1 MLREYVSVT
10 NDPNA
15 INANKNREIINEN
28 IRKIKEQNKRDFT
41 GKDITKGSITG
52 KQIIENL
59 NPFKNPQI
67 YNPFS
72 TYQVKPN
79 PDLFTKP
86 SGDPNDDVLSIFQS
100 AAMEAN

>member
-1 MLREYVSVT
+1 MMQNLRKALS
-10 NDPNA
+10 
-15 INANKNREIINEN
+15 
-28 IRKIKEQNKRDFT
+28 
-41 GKDITKGSITG
+41 
-52 KQIIENL
+52 
-59 NPFKNPQI
+59 NPQT

-86 SGDPNDDVLSIFQS
+86 PNDPNDDVLSIFQS